1 MDCVYWLN
9 DLNIDIALESMQ
21 LQYPHVTI
29 LTLGNQAHA
38 QIGTNG
44 FKQDFENTSNLIMV
58 LWYKSHWVTVTN
70 IDTGRSTLPI
80 STENVPL
87 FVYDSFDNATYLN
100 SLQLTLNTMFPTKGE
115 YIIHKAKIWYPQ
127 VGANDCGLFAL
138 AYVKALC
145 LNLEPSLVTFCQ
157 STMRHEYNEFIERN
171 LIDYRVNIIS
181 NLTSSHNS
189 VMTPYRI
196 QLSLLQ

>member
-58 LWYKSHWVTVTN
+58 LWYN
-70 IDTGRSTLPI
+70 
-80 STENVPL
+80 
-87 FVYDSFDNATYLN
+87 
-100 SLQLTLNTMFPTKGE
+100 
-115 YIIHKAKIWYPQ
+115 
-127 VGANDCGLFAL
+127 
-138 AYVKALC
+138 
-145 LNLEPSLVTFCQ
+145 
-157 STMRHEYNEFIERN
+157 
-171 LIDYRVNIIS
+171 
-181 NLTSSHNS
+181 
-189 VMTPYRI
+189 
-196 QLSLLQ
+196 